1 MLPIHWICIFLSM
14 KKMWKLCFSEEAVKV
29 FYIKPIDK
37 APKREIYPTSLVFL
51 CLRICL
57 SMEGTWSQCRSQ
69 EAPTF
74 CRATQQESRTAE
86 APSPRTGALQQENP
100 RQWEASALW
109 WRAAARPTTREPR
122 SSDDPT
128 QPSVNQSSVRNN
140 LTTKPAEGDITD
152 HRCKQWSKSS
162 RQNETLEK

>member
-1 MLPIHWICIFLSM
+1 MLPIHWVCIFLSM
-14 KKMWKLCFSEEAVKV
+14 KKMWKLCFSEKAVKV
-29 FYIKPIDK
+29 FYIQPIDK
-37 APKREIYPTSLVFL
+37 AHKREIYPTSLVFL

-100 RQWEASALW
+100 SQWEASALW
-109 WRAAARPTTREPR
+109 WRAATLSPTPPATNNQIAQEQWRPLTAIN
-122 SSDDPT
+122 
-128 QPSVNQSSVRNN
+128 QP
-140 LTTKPAEGDITD
+140 ITCKKQPD
-152 HRCKQWSKSS
+152 HQTS
-162 RQNETLEK
+162 RRGHYRPLS